1 VAVGSGV
8 AQLQPVA
15 LPKFRSSS
23 EATMLGILGIVLFL
37 GLWEV
42 AAQVGW
48 LNPVILSSP
57 SRIAVAFI
65 GQWQSGQFI
74 GDLGVSVAELVIGF
88 ALSAVIGVAVGIAM
102 GLNRITEY
110 ALDPFVWFLY
120 STPLVALYPLIVV
133 WLGFG
138 FATVIAI
145 TFMLTV
151 IPIAVNTFS
160 GVKSVDPSLICA
172 VRVFGGSNT
181 DVILKAVLPASLPL
195 VLAGFRIGLSRALI
209 GVVLGEMFSSNAG
222 LGFRMTV
229 YAAHLKTADVFVP
242 LVTFVIIG
250 IITTQLAIMLEG
262 RLQSW
267 KT

>member
-1 VAVGSGV
+1 MAVGSRV
-8 AQLQPVA
+8 AAVAPVR
-15 LPKFRSSS
+15 LPRFRSN
-23 EATMLGILGIVLFL
+23 EATILGILGIVLFL
-37 GLWEV
+37 GLWEL
-42 AAQVGW
+42 AAQVGL
-48 LNPVILSSP
+48 LNPVVVSSP
-57 SRIAVAFI
+57 SRIAVAFV

-74 GDLGVSVAELVIGF
+74 GDLGVSLAELAIGF
-88 ALSAVIGVAVGIAM
+88 TLSAVFGVAIGIAM
-102 GLNRITEY
+102 GLNRTTEY

-145 TFMLTV
+145 AFMLTV
-151 IPIAVNTFS
+151 VPIAVNTFS
-160 GVKSVDPSLICA
+160 GVRSVDPSVVCA
-172 VRVFGGSNT
+172 VRVFGGGKR
-181 DVILKAVLPASLPL
+181 DVVMKAVLPASLPFI
-195 VLAGFRIGLSRALI
+195 LAGFRIGLSRALI

-229 YAAHLKTADVFVP
+229 YGAHLKTADVFVP
-242 LVTFVIIG
+242 LFAFVIIG
-250 IITTQLAIMLEG
+250 VITTQLAIALEN